1 METDHR
7 ALIFLLDNTNRI
19 LSNWLQ
25 IILDYRFDIVHIP
38 GNTNIAPD
46 HLSRIYAG
54 HVWGSGRDSHLSAN
68 TSFPATASHTN
79 ASQTGVEGVDQT
91 IVSHSRSTCLQPR
104 SATTLHRIQTVVA
117 LPLAHPSCLRAVRSK
132 SHRPK
137 KVVRFSPAAP
147 SIRLIPSWR
156 DAVDAPST
164 RVIPSRREPRQ
175 PSPPSR
181 DTLYRPVE
189 FFTLAAPSVTTP
201 QRDLILLAHEK
212 GHFGVMATYERMR
225 SEGHNWP
232 GMRLHVMDAVA
243 ACPVC
248 RAWTANK
255 ARFGPLNSLLTRVP
269 MDHVQFDLVS
279 SFVPCGEFTYLLVL
293 VDLFTA
299 YTWLIPIP
307 NKETRTIASALWGVF
322 SNFGWPKVVQSDG
335 DATNITAVIRTM
347 IADHGAEHRS
357 ISAYNPRAI
366 GKVEARGGSAAL
378 CIRKL
383 LATTGGNDWP
393 AVASIAQSFLNSK
406 HDAVTQTCP
415 FQLMFNRQPVA
426 FADYVLSD
434 ASAEPTPAEREE
446 WEKRLSY
453 ARELAHPSV
462 AQQIETSKLQVA
474 EQINASRPQADQLPA
489 GKKVMLRRSARV
501 RGKNISPFEP
511 TPYSA
516 HPTSERHRYELRD
529 ATTGKVRSTSVP
541 VEHLKVLPDPVFE
554 PALTEDDQMRLWE
567 VERILDHR
575 RRKVDGVTRNE
586 YFIRWAGFGADSDSW
601 EPVSAIADGSLIT
614 QYHAA
619 QANTRLRTRQ
629 AQGKLR

>member
-1 METDHR
+1 
-7 ALIFLLDNTNRI
+7 
-19 LSNWLQ
+19 
-25 IILDYRFDIVHIP
+25 
-38 GNTNIAPD
+38 
-46 HLSRIYAG
+46 
-54 HVWGSGRDSHLSAN
+54 
-68 TSFPATASHTN
+68 
-79 ASQTGVEGVDQT
+79 
-91 IVSHSRSTCLQPR
+91 
-104 SATTLHRIQTVVA
+104 
-117 LPLAHPSCLRAVRSK
+117 
-132 SHRPK
+132 
-137 KVVRFSPAAP
+137 
-147 SIRLIPSWR
+147 
-156 DAVDAPST
+156 
-164 RVIPSRREPRQ
+164 
-175 PSPPSR
+175 
-181 DTLYRPVE
+181 
-189 FFTLAAPSVTTP
+189 
-201 QRDLILLAHEK
+201 
-212 GHFGVMATYERMR
+212 
-225 SEGHNWP
+225 
-232 GMRLHVMDAVA
+232 
-243 ACPVC
+243 
-248 RAWTANK
+248 
-255 ARFGPLNSLLTRVP
+255 
-269 MDHVQFDLVS
+269 
-279 SFVPCGEFTYLLVL
+279 
-293 VDLFTA
+293 
-299 YTWLIPIP
+299 
-307 NKETRTIASALWGVF
+307 
-322 SNFGWPKVVQSDG
+322 
-335 DATNITAVIRTM
+335 M

-567 VERILDHR
+567 VEKILDHR
-575 RRKVDGVTRNE
+575 RRKVDGATRN
-586 YFIRWAGFGADSDSW
+586 
-601 EPVSAIADGSLIT
+601 
-614 QYHAA
+614 
-619 QANTRLRTRQ
+619 
-629 AQGKLR
+629 